1 VVLLQVVLLLQVVV
15 MDIAS
20 IMVTTIMVTII
31 IKITKIGAMIE
42 TKITMIKKGI
52 TRIEIEI
59 KMVVVIM
66 IEIDQA
72 GNDQKDST
80 IKQPYAYYLI
90 GRCTFIYLT
99 LNK

>member
-1 VVLLQVVLLLQVVV
+1 VLLQVVV
-15 MDIAS
+15 MDIVS
-20 IMVTTIMVTII
+20 IMVTIIMVTII

-42 TKITMIKKGI
+42 TKTTMIKTGI
-52 TRIEIEI
+52 TRTEIEI

-66 IEIDQA
+66 TEIDQV
-72 GNDQKDST
+72 GNDQNDSA
-80 IKQPYAYYLI
+80 IKQSNNQPHAYYLI